1 MTTTKMI
8 EIRPLGYS
16 DLPQVIAIERRAFTT
31 PWSLAMFVL
40 EVSKPSGI
48 CLAAVDGETGRLV
61 GYLIL
66 SRYDTVWHL
75 MNVAV
80 DPARQRQ
87 GIAQRLLEQMIE
99 RAGPDELY
107 TLEVRTSNATAI
119 RLYERFGFRSAGT
132 RPRYYRDTG
141 EDALIM
147 WRTADEISTPGAA

>member
-1 MTTTKMI
+1 MTPATFT
-8 EIRPLGYS
+8 IRRLGYS
-16 DLPQVIAIERRAFTT
+16 DLPQVVAIERRAFPT

-40 EVSKPSGI
+40 EVSKPTGV
-48 CLAAVDGETGRLV
+48 CLTAVDIASDRVL

-80 DPARQRQ
+80 DPGRRRE
-87 GIAQRLLEQMIE
+87 GIATSLLEAMIAA
-99 RAGPDELY
+99 AGPHSEY
-107 TLEVRTSNATAI
+107 TLEVRTSNASAI
-119 RLYERFGFRSAGT
+119 KLYEHFGFRSAGT

-147 WRTADEISTPGAA
+147 WRTTDTVSTPGSA